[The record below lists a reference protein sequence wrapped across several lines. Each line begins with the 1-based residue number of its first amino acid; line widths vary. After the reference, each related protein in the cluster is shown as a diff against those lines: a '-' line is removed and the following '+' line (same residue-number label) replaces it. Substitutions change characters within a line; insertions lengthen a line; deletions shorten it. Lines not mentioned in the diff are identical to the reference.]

1 MEEDEPNFYSEIMSG
16 IERAGAEGASPAEMV
31 ALRAAM
37 EIAWEGTLLTELL
50 DFLEEK
56 KGYDARRGAEL
67 IASTRKTLEQMSKAT
82 AEKYPVW
89 AKGVDK
95 FDKEHP

>member
-1 MEEDEPNFYSEIMSG
+1 VEEDEPNFYSEIMSG

-37 EIAWEGTLLTELL
+37 EIAWGGRSSQNYWIFWRKKKVMTQ
-50 DFLEEK
+50 EE
-56 KGYDARRGAEL
+56 RAEL

>member
-1 MEEDEPNFYSEIMSG
+1 VEEDEPNFYSEIMSG

-56 KGYDARRGAEL
+56 KGYDARREGGAN
-67 IASTRKTLEQMSKAT
+67 SKHQKDFRTNEQSYRR
-82 AEKYPVW
+82 EIPSV
-89 AKGVDK
+89 GQGSR
-95 FDKEHP
+95 

>member
-37 EIAWEGTLLTELL
+37 EIAWEGTLMGI
-50 DFLEEK
+50 DFK
-56 KGYDARRGAEL
+56 
-67 IASTRKTLEQMSKAT
+67 
-82 AEKYPVW
+82 W
-89 AKGVDK
+89 
-95 FDKEHP
+95 